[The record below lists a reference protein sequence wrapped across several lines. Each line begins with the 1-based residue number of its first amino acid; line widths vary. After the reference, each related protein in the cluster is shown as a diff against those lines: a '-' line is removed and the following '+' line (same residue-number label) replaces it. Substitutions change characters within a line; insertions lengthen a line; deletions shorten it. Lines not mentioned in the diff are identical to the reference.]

1 MSSLIEKALENI
13 VAIERI
19 VEPYGYYPDG
29 DAILKDLAA
38 IKELLKNPTRGNLL
52 QALEKLKAVENI
64 INQYGGY
71 EPSEKAIEHINI
83 LKEMAKRHG
92 L

>member
-1 MSSLIEKALENI
+1 MSSPVEKALENI

-19 VEPYGYYPDG
+19 IVPIRSYG
-29 DAILKDLAA
+29 DAVLKDLAA
-38 IKELLKNPTRGNLL
+38 IKELLKNPTRENLL

-71 EPSEKAIEHINI
+71 EPAEKAIQHINV
-83 LKEMAKRHG
+83 LKKMAKRYG
-92 L
+92 LS

>member
-1 MSSLIEKALENI
+1 MSSPVEKALENI

-52 QALEKLKAVENI
+52 QALEKLKAVENV

-71 EPSEKAIEHINI
+71 EPAEKAIEHINI